1 VTHTI
6 TKERMKREAT
16 ASLSFRALEEAKNA
30 VVTLRALKP
39 MLSRQDEETLS
50 LMIDKKLMGSL
61 EKSLRE
67 AHTGK
72 LEPLSLILK

>member
-1 VTHTI
+1 
-6 TKERMKREAT
+6 MKREAT